1 MRVGDRSG
9 RMEDDLYHQVHGK
22 WGVECH
28 ESAHQV
34 YQSCFVCMCVC
45 MYGCGTADKSASF
58 ETSTF
63 IPTYPQRT
71 LTLVHVDFPLSV
83 PRLAAIPLVLTFG
96 YK

>member
-1 MRVGDRSG
+1 
-9 RMEDDLYHQVHGK
+9 MEDDLYHQVHGK
-22 WGVECH
+22 WGVKCH

-63 IPTYPQRT
+63 IPTHSEHS
-71 LTLVHVDFPLSV
+71 LTLGVHIDFPLSV
-83 PRLAAIPLVLTFG
+83 PRLAPSLLVLTLVL